1 MSELSFKMQNRSVT
15 HIVTL
20 SRSLYLAMSLDY
32 INVVDFSSSPPS
44 PNIDPFSPPFPPTPS
59 YNGSYHNSPYSVHSD
74 LPLNSDLDQ
83 LALFD
88 PDTAIR
94 RIEYD
99 PTDFDAPNSS
109 SLLMYPDTDYPYDHP
124 HLSVPS
130 AHGDTRPFDYSSP
143 SSNGGGDSGPE
154 LDHPIRSRASSVSSN
169 HHPHASPRLDVA
181 HSFENMRFESPNW
194 QNVNLPSDRP
204 LSPSLKPQSPPQL
217 RIPASPGPSASFP
230 QPPPT
235 INAPAGDGGVTS
247 GPQLH
252 IVPATPISSGGV
264 AQTQSFQNHSLRQ
277 QRQIPVSSA
286 LKILN

>member
-1 MSELSFKMQNRSVT
+1 
-15 HIVTL
+15 
-20 SRSLYLAMSLDY
+20 MSLDY
-32 INVVDFSSSPPS
+32 INILDFHSPSPPS

-59 YNGSYHNSPYSVHSD
+59 YNGSYHNSPYSAHSD

-88 PDTAIR
+88 HDTSIR

-99 PTDFDAPNSS
+99 PSEFDAPHSS
-109 SLLMYPDTDYPYDHP
+109 SLLMFSDSNTDYYEPP
-124 HLSVPS
+124 HLSVTP
-130 AHGDTRPFDYSSP
+130 AHGDIRSFDYSSP

-154 LDHPIRSRASSVSSN
+154 PDNQIRSRASSVSST
-169 HHPHASPRLDVA
+169 HHPHTASPRLDVA

-194 QNVNLPSDRP
+194 QNTNLPSDRP

-217 RIPASPGPSASFP
+217 RIQASPAPPAPFP
-230 QPPPT
+230 QPPT

-252 IVPATPISSGGV
+252 IVPATPISGGGA
-264 AQTQSFQNHSLRQ
+264 AQTQPFQTPSLRQ
-277 QRQIPVSSA
+277 QRQSPISFSFDDDF
-286 LKILN
+286 LN